1 MLSLKNKLNRSEQ
14 TALEPRVMLVK
25 TRGFPVDNVPR
36 NQSATI
42 SVNTNDSSDF
52 NDRLLGLNFGWHVTQ
67 FRGTDTFTEGF
78 DGEAAKRL
86 IRSWAPP
93 EIRWG
98 DGVFGN
104 FYDFRD
110 DMRNVENDYDGVF
123 RRALMSEVEYGFG
136 AFARLQNELNFD
148 TVFTFNVNYDSGQD
162 AVDRLRHHRDGSR
175 NRDGSVRRPGIDID
189 RIELGNELFFR
200 NQRAN
205 RIRSRR
211 QINPATGETEDLRTT
226 LDREARRV
234 PDVLRTHS
242 RRLKA
247 VDPSLQLSVPVSWR
261 TRAAGGDDV
270 DLAHDFYNR
279 QLAADQSYYDAVSLH
294 RYVRPGDS
302 ENGRRGVLD
311 ARRAYINTA
320 RIIRDQFPDKPIWLT
335 EFAVDAGENAIS
347 ALGLAD
353 SYLGFIDN
361 PDLFESADYFQAN
374 SAGQPLLEFN
384 ASAPAG
390 SRQFSKTTLGATYD
404 TLREVFEGSDL
415 LESSVNSTNITG
427 SLDSVTAEVARK
439 NGEILIY
446 AVNKSPHDA
455 NFNLR
460 FDGTAFNGRYEMRTF
475 EFDSVEDFPDFRLN
489 ESAFKNPT
497 TGNGS
502 RATLPGLSISVISID
517 SSALRQGNG
526 RRGPSRG

>member
-1 MLSLKNKLNRSEQ
+1 
-14 TALEPRVMLVK
+14 
-25 TRGFPVDNVPR
+25 
-36 NQSATI
+36 
-42 SVNTNDSSDF
+42 
-52 NDRLLGLNFGWHVTQ
+52 
-67 FRGTDTFTEGF
+67 
-78 DGEAAKRL
+78 
-86 IRSWAPP
+86 
-93 EIRWG
+93 
-98 DGVFGN
+98 
-104 FYDFRD
+104 
-110 DMRNVENDYDGVF
+110 
-123 RRALMSEVEYGFG
+123 
-136 AFARLQNELNFD
+136 
-148 TVFTFNVNYDSGQD
+148 
-162 AVDRLRHHRDGSR
+162 
-175 NRDGSVRRPGIDID
+175 
-189 RIELGNELFFR
+189 
-200 NQRAN
+200 
-205 RIRSRR
+205 
-211 QINPATGETEDLRTT
+211 
-226 LDREARRV
+226 
-234 PDVLRTHS
+234 
-242 RRLKA
+242 
-247 VDPSLQLSVPVSWR
+247 
-261 TRAAGGDDV
+261 V